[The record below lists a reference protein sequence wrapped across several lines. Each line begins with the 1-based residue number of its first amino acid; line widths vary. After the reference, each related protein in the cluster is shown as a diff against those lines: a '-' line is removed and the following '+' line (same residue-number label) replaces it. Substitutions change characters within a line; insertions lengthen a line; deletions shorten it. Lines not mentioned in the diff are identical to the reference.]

1 MMVTTAEFPQ
11 ADRLTQVGKVA
22 EAIAKGHHT
31 DDAIEKYIGLDSD
44 GRQGRYYRQAAVV
57 LGLTTNH
64 QNYSALTAAGQ
75 AYAAIAT
82 GPAQLDFLAQ
92 RLVDTPVFH
101 QALQYILKN
110 SPNQAQLKAW
120 FRNFYP
126 GEISTADRRFSTFMN
141 YLRDAS
147 LVDIAKGVYVLSK
160 YSGSVLKTSGGVSPA
175 GGGKPLLPASPP
187 AAPPAAN
194 GGGVIQVDVDLQKLE
209 RANAIHWKLVD
220 AKSTFV
226 SALGVT
232 PYDNVHID
240 LFAEKDHELIIYEMK
255 SVNDESTNLLSQVR
269 KAVSQLYEYRFIY
282 AKPKAQLCIVT
293 NQGISKAN
301 RWLLDYLEKDRSIA
315 YEWTDDFKNFQSLA
329 QSKVITG
336 KFAS

>member
-1 MMVTTAEFPQ
+1 MVTTAEFPQ
-11 ADRLTQVGKVA
+11 ADRLLQVGLVA
-22 EAIAKGHHT
+22 EAIAKGNYT

-75 AYAAIAT
+75 EYAAIAKES
-82 GPAQLDFLAQ
+82 ARLDFLAQ

-101 QALQYILKN
+101 RALHYILKS
-110 SPNQAQLKAW
+110 SPNQAQLRAW
-120 FRNFYP
+120 FRSFYP
-126 GEISTADRRFSTFMN
+126 GAGSTADRRFSTFMN

-147 LVDIAKGVYVLSK
+147 LVDIAVGSYVLSK
-160 YSGSVLKTSGGVSPA
+160 YSGSVLKTSA
-175 GGGKPLLPASPP
+175 GDAQNSAGMALLPATLSSSPSGKTT
-187 AAPPAAN
+187 
-194 GGGVIQVDVDLQKLE
+194 GGIIQVDVDLQKLE

-220 AKSTFV
+220 GKSMFV
-226 SALGVT
+226 SALGTT
-232 PYDNVHID
+232 PRDNVHID
-240 LFAEKDHELIIYEMK
+240 LFAERGSDLIIYEMK

-282 AKPKAQLCIVT
+282 AKPDATLCIVT

-301 RWLLDYLEKDRSIA
+301 QWLLDYLETDRSIA
-315 YEWTDDFKNFQSLA
+315 YEWTDDFKSFQS
-329 QSKVITG
+329 QTRSKIITG
-336 KFAS
+336 KFAA